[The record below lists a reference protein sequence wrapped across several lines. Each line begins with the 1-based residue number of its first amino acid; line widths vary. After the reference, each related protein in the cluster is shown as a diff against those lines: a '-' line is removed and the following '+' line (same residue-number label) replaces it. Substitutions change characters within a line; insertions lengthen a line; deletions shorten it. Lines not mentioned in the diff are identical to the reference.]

1 MPSLTPSSGRLV
13 LVAGLVALALA
24 LAACGR
30 RGQPEPPPDPSVPA
44 ARRQAAAQGL
54 PPAQAAEAAGDEEA
68 ETETFVPTANPTPR
82 SRGARRGYVV
92 PKDPFILDPL
102 L

>member
-24 LAACGR
+24 ACGR
-30 RGQPEPPPDPSVPA
+30 RGQPEPPPDPSVSA
-44 ARRQAAAQGL
+44 AQRQAAGQSLPSAQ
-54 PPAQAAEAAGDEEA
+54 PTQAADGEEA
-68 ETETFVPTANPTPR
+68 ETETFVPTANPTPQR
-82 SRGARRGYVV
+82 RGARRGFVI
-92 PKDPFILDPL
+92 PKEPFVLDPL